1 MVPFFRPVLDV
12 ATMKPINQKHGIH
25 VGDLVKYMSRTVL
38 VVDIDEEWVYGIEL
52 GETIVGKYKHNYMKA
67 IK

>member
-1 MVPFFRPVLDV
+1 
-12 ATMKPINQKHGIH
+12 MK

-38 VVDIDEEWVYGIEL
+38 IVDIGEEWVYGIEL
-52 GETIVGKYKHNYMKA
+52 GESEVGKYKHHVLKV